1 MLLSGVAVGGMMA
14 VGHGAAQGK
23 PGAVFKRMHTLFGA
37 LRNKEC
43 ARAHV

>member
-1 MLLSGVAVGGMMA
+1 MTLAVSKA

-43 ARAHV
+43 AHAHV